1 MCQRYNSILVSRVSC
16 PQVIL
21 AQYVQGIIMSHVPK
35 VFLNPS
41 SAGLL
46 SAGQVCCEVRKP
58 PRRWLFLES
67 SFLAC
72 AQVYCEVSTRQVLT
86 TEYIT
91 GLTID
96 RCVDLP
102 QTTRNHIAE
111 SILKLVFRSVY

>member
-1 MCQRYNSILVSRVSC
+1 ML
-16 PQVIL
+16 
-21 AQYVQGIIMSHVPK
+21 K
-35 VFLNPS
+35 
-41 SAGLL
+41 
-46 SAGQVCCEVRKP
+46 
-58 PRRWLFLES
+58 S

-111 SILKLVFRSVY
+111 SILKLVFRSAYIQDNTILKRLFILQ